1 MSAAV
6 DTPRPLRLVLVDDT
20 VDLRLLLRAALQA
33 RGRFEV
39 VGEAGDGVEG
49 IEVTRRLQPD
59 VVLVDLA
66 MPELDGLDALP
77 ALRLACPAARLV
89 VHSGFESAR
98 LLERARGAGA
108 DGYVQKGL
116 DPWTLEDRLLA
127 LAGSGGGAQPPP
139 PRPPSDLVERAPYGV
154 VTLAPSDGRVLSAN
168 AAARELLGGGAEL
181 AVPLALVDAVRE
193 YAQALLTGAHPVELM
208 LRPQSGGPLRVTLAA
223 APHGVAAYLVPAAA
237 DDVAWLRNAVAG
249 AVHEIRNPTVV
260 IAGAVAALLAK
271 DRTPAPALREELLA
285 AIGRQARLLDRATA
299 DLLTATQ
306 AHRGG
311 VRVDPRPFSLAEVL
325 ASAVVDA
332 GVDAE
337 VVCASGLA
345 VLADPLRVQ
354 QMALN
359 LLGNAAKYGAPPI
372 VVEARPDGDSVRV
385 TVADAGPGV
394 PPHLA
399 GDVFEEFTRAPRTG
413 VPGTGLGLFVVRS
426 LARAQGGR
434 AWHEPASGGGAVFG
448 FTLPTAPPM
457 QHRPPGAASTL
468 PQRLP
473 GAVG

>member
-1 MSAAV
+1 VSPAA
-6 DTPRPLRLVLVDDT
+6 DAPRPLRIVLVDDT
-20 VDLRLLLRAALQA
+20 PDLRLLLRAALQA

-39 VGEAGDGVEG
+39 VGEAGDGAEG
-49 IEVTRRLQPD
+49 IEVARRLQPD

-66 MPELDGLDALP
+66 MPVLDGLDALP
-77 ALRLACPAARLV
+77 GLRQACPAARLV
-89 VHSGFESAR
+89 VHSGFESSR
-98 LLERARGAGA
+98 LLERACGAGA

-127 LAGSGGGAQPPP
+127 LANTGGDARSTS
-139 PRPPSDLVERAPYGV
+139 PRPPADLVERAPYGV
-154 VTLAPSDGRVLSAN
+154 VTLTVPDGRLLTAN
-168 AAARELLGGGAEL
+168 DAARELLGGGDPPT
-181 AVPLALVDAVRE
+181 VPAALVDAVHSH
-193 YAQALLTGAHPVELM
+193 AHALLGHGRPIELVVDAD
-208 LRPQSGGPLRVTLAA
+208 GGSLRVTLTA

-237 DDVAWLRNAVAG
+237 DDVAWLRSAVAG

-271 DRTPAPALREELLA
+271 DRTPARDLREELLA

-299 DLLTATQ
+299 DLLTAAQ

-311 VRVDPRPFSLAEVL
+311 VRVDPRPFALAEVL
-325 ASAVVDA
+325 TSAVADS
-332 GVDAE
+332 GVVAE
-337 VVCASGLA
+337 VVCPTRLA

-354 QMALN
+354 QMVLN
-359 LLGNAAKYGAPPI
+359 LLGNAAKYAAPPI

-399 GDVFEEFTRAPRTG
+399 GTLFEEFTRAPRTG

-426 LARAQGGR
+426 LAGAQGGR
-434 AWHEPASGGGAVFG
+434 AWHEPAPEGGAVFG
-448 FTLPTAPPM
+448 FTLPAAPPA
-457 QHRPPGAASTL
+457 QQFQGGASAFEAEHVQGAA
-468 PQRLP
+468 R
-473 GAVG
+473 